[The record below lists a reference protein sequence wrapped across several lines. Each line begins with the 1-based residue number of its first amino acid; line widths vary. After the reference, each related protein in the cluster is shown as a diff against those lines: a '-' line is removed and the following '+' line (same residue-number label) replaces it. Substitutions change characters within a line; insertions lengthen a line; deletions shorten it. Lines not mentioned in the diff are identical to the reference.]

1 MYLFMFLELE
11 CIYNYFQILRR
22 QTLSVCAFVSPLAE
36 FKSIIL
42 VLTTMIHLKL
52 QNDLKYVP
60 RNVFTQLK
68 N

>member
-11 CIYNYFQILRR
+11 LIYKYFQVLRR
-22 QTLSVCAFVSPLAE
+22 QNLSVCAFVSPLAE